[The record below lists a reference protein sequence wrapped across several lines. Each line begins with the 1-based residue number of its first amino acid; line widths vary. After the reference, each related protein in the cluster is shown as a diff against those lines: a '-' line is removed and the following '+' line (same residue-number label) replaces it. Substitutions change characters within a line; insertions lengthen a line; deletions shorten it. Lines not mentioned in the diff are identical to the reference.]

1 MSGDVALPSLE
12 KGRGSGMKAVL
23 TLATFV
29 ASCTAALAYDDPAV
43 AVCEYSWARGA
54 DLSAGGYTRTDAK
67 MAGDT
72 VTLTYDYSVLNT
84 SPKPFVQTCR
94 FEADIDGGLLLATDR
109 SPELQACY
117 DLAEQKNPIIE
128 KYGPNS
134 KEVRDLSGQ
143 LTECRPLLQA
153 ESDKQNDILTNVAF
167 PLLSMGL
174 YPINPKD
181 TALIATIDR
190 AKFQKECDGKR
201 AGLAELAGR
210 QEVDDS
216 LRFEVEHCSRAGF

>member
-1 MSGDVALPSLE
+1 
-12 KGRGSGMKAVL
+12 
-23 TLATFV
+23 
-29 ASCTAALAYDDPAV
+29 
-43 AVCEYSWARGA
+43 
-54 DLSAGGYTRTDAK
+54 